1 MVGEVV
7 SLATVFQ
14 LSPAIA
20 RDDLGATL
28 AVKRPL
34 NSESPLSTPWLQ
46 LIVTEPMDSWYVA
59 RDHTL

>member
-20 RDDLGATL
+20 RDDSGATL

-34 NSESPLSTPWLQ
+34 NRESPLSTPGLQ
-46 LIVTEPMDSWYVA
+46 LIVTEPMDSW
-59 RDHTL
+59 